1 MNFKNKKILIV
12 VAHPDDE
19 LLGLGATMNKL
30 IVEENIQTRV
40 VILGEGI
47 TSRSAARDVKKWE
60 AELKLHRENIYSAQK
75 EIGYHSVGIYDF
87 PDNRFDTV
95 ALLDLIK
102 IIEKEKKEFNPSVIF
117 THHGGDV
124 NIDHQR
130 TFEAVI
136 TACRPME
143 NETVDT
149 IITFETP
156 SGTEWRAS
164 TDPKNFIPNFFI
176 EVSEQNVEAKIKGME
191 NYEFEKRA
199 FPHPRSPESL
209 AILSKQRGIMVG
221 VKYAEA
227 FNIVR
232 CLSKSK

>member
-1 MNFKNKKILIV
+1 MLEFLRNKKIMII

-30 IVEENIQTRV
+30 ILEYNVKTHV

-47 TSRSAARDVKKWE
+47 TSRADERNQNKWST
-60 AELKLHRENIYSAQK
+60 ELETHRANIYSAQK
-75 EIGYHSVGIYDF
+75 KIGYHSVSIFNF

-95 ALLDLIK
+95 ALLDIIK
-102 IIEKEKKEFNPSVIF
+102 TIEREKAIFLPEVIF

-130 TFEAVI
+130 TFEAVV
-136 TACRPME
+136 TSTRPMQSE
-143 NETVDT
+143 SVKS

-164 TDPKNFIPNFFI
+164 TDPKHFIPNLFI
-176 EVSEQNVEAKIKGME
+176 EVSTPNLNAKIQGME
-191 NYEFEKRA
+191 CYVYEKRI
-199 FPHPRSPESL
+199 FPHPRSPDAL
-209 AILSKQRGIMVG
+209 KIQAQRWGIVVG
-221 VKYAEA
+221 CNYAEV
-227 FNIVR
+227 FSIVR
-232 CLSKSK
+232 IQS

>member
-1 MNFKNKKILIV
+1 MLESLRNKRIMIV

-30 IVEENIQTRV
+30 ILEKNIITHV

-47 TSRSAARDVKKWE
+47 TSRADKRNAEQWKNELSIHRQNIKE
-60 AELKLHRENIYSAQK
+60 AQDL
-75 EIGYHSVGIYDF
+75 IGYHSVSIYDF

-95 ALLDLIK
+95 AILDIIK
-102 IIEKEKKEFNPSVIF
+102 VIEHEKSQFEPEVIF

-136 TACRPME
+136 TACRPMK
-143 NETVDT
+143 NEKVKHVV
-149 IITFETP
+149 TFETP

-164 TDPKNFIPNFFI
+164 SDPKHFVPNLFFSVDI
-176 EVSEQNVEAKIKGME
+176 NNIEAKIKGME
-191 NYEFEKRA
+191 SYEFEKRE
-199 FPHPRSPESL
+199 FPHPRSPQAL
-209 AILSKQRGIMVG
+209 KIQAQRWGVAIGKE
-221 VKYAEA
+221 YAEA
-227 FNIVR
+227 FEVIRSIN
-232 CLSKSK
+232 